1 MGMLQHPSLFEL
13 VTGYSI
19 GQLHPPCGQVFDRLI
34 LEAPK
39 SLFPRFAIIGCMHHS
54 ISRFYETSS
63 LGCTTSLSTVSYWY
77 VIRQKRDMY
86 VHPQQNSRAE
96 FSMNLQHLVTSAN
109 FALMHFLIPY
119 HCVVEYIQ
127 QYQNSKNNYKKKK
140 KTHLFG
146 SNKLRKVNT

>member
-1 MGMLQHPSLFEL
+1 MKLAHLGAPLPYQQFR
-13 VTGYSI
+13 I
-19 GQLHPPCGQVFDRLI
+19 G
-34 LEAPK
+34 
-39 SLFPRFAIIGCMHHS
+39 
-54 ISRFYETSS
+54 T
-63 LGCTTSLSTVSYWY
+63 LSGRRGIY
-77 VIRQKRDMY
+77 IY